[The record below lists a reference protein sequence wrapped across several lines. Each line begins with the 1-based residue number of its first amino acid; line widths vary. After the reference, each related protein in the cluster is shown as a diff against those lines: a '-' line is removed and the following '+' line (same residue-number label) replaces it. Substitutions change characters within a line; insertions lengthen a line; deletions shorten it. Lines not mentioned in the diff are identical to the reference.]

1 MFTYFKPTFI
11 RGLPKEKY
19 LFAATHVRNED
30 VNYLENND
38 DLFAAGNIREGEAL
52 VNLAKIS
59 RTPFLLMTLT

>member
-11 RGLPKEKY
+11 RGLPKKNY